1 MDTVHNINNDRLTLY
16 IKNREYTEWEWL
28 PTNAKCDINPLEEK
42 LFHGDSIDI
51 NTRKK
56 ISSPFREHMNICG
69 ILILN
74 DGKTYGRHLCKTNK
88 LLYKCIPDD
97 NHLPCFLVPYEEKV
111 NTFIKSKKNKYVTFS
126 IREWKDKHPLGII
139 ENVYG
144 NTDNTEAYITYQ
156 MQLKCLNDRMN
167 VLNSV
172 VLRVLRETNL
182 DPLPLYCNNKKIE
195 DRQDRHI
202 FSIDPVGCNDID
214 DAIGIINNL
223 NGDRTTVILSIYI
236 SNVPMMIEYLNIWE
250 YLTDRVSSIYLST
263 KKYTMLP
270 LGISEHLCSLKENE
284 TKVAYVLDVY
294 IENNRIIDIKHKP
307 VIIKVTK
314 NYAYNDYELNLNTD
328 YKLIFDIIKK
338 LNNEEQLGCKY
349 VDNILNSHDVVE
361 YCMILMNHQCGQ
373 LLKNKKK
380 GIYRSA
386 NKKSIESNRE
396 DIYIYENLSPT
407 FQRVLQNV
415 VGEYCSYEN
424 HKPHELISGGISYY
438 AQMTSP
444 IRRIVDCVNLLELQK
459 DQFEWSSNS
468 NDFIVK
474 WLKSIE
480 FINKQT
486 KSIRKLQNE
495 VELLTQYEKNNKQ
508 IYTGSVFSRESIVK
522 NENTVFKYRV
532 FIPSIKLLTTM
543 KSDKYIEDYSTVDF
557 SIHLFLDESKMS
569 QKARLQ
575 IA

>member
-1 MDTVHNINNDRLTLY
+1 MDTVHNINNDKLTLY

-314 NYAYNDYELNLNTD
+314 KE
-328 YKLIFDIIKK
+328 
-338 LNNEEQLGCKY
+338 
-349 VDNILNSHDVVE
+349 NI
-361 YCMILMNHQCGQ
+361 Y
-373 LLKNKKK
+373 LK
-380 GIYRSA
+380 
-386 NKKSIESNRE
+386 
-396 DIYIYENLSPT
+396 
-407 FQRVLQNV
+407 
-415 VGEYCSYEN
+415 
-424 HKPHELISGGISYY
+424 
-438 AQMTSP
+438 
-444 IRRIVDCVNLLELQK
+444 
-459 DQFEWSSNS
+459 
-468 NDFIVK
+468 
-474 WLKSIE
+474 
-480 FINKQT
+480 
-486 KSIRKLQNE
+486 
-495 VELLTQYEKNNKQ
+495 
-508 IYTGSVFSRESIVK
+508 
-522 NENTVFKYRV
+522 
-532 FIPSIKLLTTM
+532 
-543 KSDKYIEDYSTVDF
+543 
-557 SIHLFLDESKMS
+557 
-569 QKARLQ
+569 
-575 IA
+575 

>member
-1 MDTVHNINNDRLTLY
+1 MDILNGINNDRFTLH

-28 PTNAKCDINPLEEK
+28 PSNAKCDINPLEAK

-51 NTRKK
+51 NTRKT
-56 ISSPFREHMNICG
+56 ISSPLSEHMNICG

-74 DGKTYGRHLCKTNK
+74 DGKTYGRHSSKTNK

-156 MQLKCLNDRMN
+156 MQLKCLNDKMN
-167 VLNSV
+167 VLNAV
-172 VLRVLRETNL
+172 VLRVLRETHL
-182 DPLPLYCNNKKIE
+182 GPLPLYCNNKKIE

-214 DAIGIINNL
+214 DAIGIVNNVD
-223 NGDRTTVILSIYI
+223 GDRTRVVLSIYI
-236 SNVPMMIEYLNIWE
+236 SNVPMILEYLNIWE
-250 YLTDRVSSIYLST
+250 YLTDRVSSIYLFN

-270 LGISEHLCSLKENE
+270 LGLCEYLCSLKENE

-314 NYAYNDYELNLNTD
+314 NYAYNDYELNMNTD
-328 YKLIFDIIKK
+328 YKLIFDIIKN
-338 LNNEEQLGCKY
+338 LNNEEQIGFKY
-349 VDNILNSHDVVE
+349 VDDILNSHDIIE

-424 HKPHELISGGISYY
+424 HKPHELIGGGISYY

-468 NDFIVK
+468 NDFLVK

-522 NENTVFKYRV
+522 NENIVFKYRV